1 MARDNDERDAK
12 GGPTMITAVGWMML
26 FTTVVALAYAV
37 DWIGD
42 KYIDWKYPVHYVL
55 ADYVSLDEVEV

>member
-1 MARDNDERDAK
+1 
-12 GGPTMITAVGWMML
+12 MITAVGWMML